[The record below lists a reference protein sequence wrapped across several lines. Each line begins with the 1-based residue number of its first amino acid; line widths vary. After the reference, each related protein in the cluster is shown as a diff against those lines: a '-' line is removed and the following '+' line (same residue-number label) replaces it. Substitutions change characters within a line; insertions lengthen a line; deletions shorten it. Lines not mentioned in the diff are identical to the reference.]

1 MSKQKKGIVG
11 KSHQIK
17 WLSAISSLDK
27 NIKIYFLAVLLTNLG
42 FGIITADFNLYIL
55 SMGISPDFLG
65 IVLSLTPF
73 AQALAAIPLGFLAE
87 RFGNRKAFILVN
99 TVVGLSYFLRAIS
112 HNRALILFGSFL
124 LGTVQAGY
132 FIIKMPFISHY
143 SGANK
148 DREFT
153 YSSIIFFTALSAGNW
168 IGGVLPSA
176 LNPLFPNETITYRVI
191 LVAAALLILSATIP
205 FYLLNKDDPDNTRD
219 ISLSP
224 YLKGMDA
231 NTVRFAGIQFF
242 VGAGL
247 AFLMLFMNIIF
258 IFYYGS
264 TLEAYGLMSAVL
276 IIPSIILL
284 VVGPLLTR
292 KFNNFRIVLL
302 TRILGGV
309 FAFLS
314 ILTTNP
320 LIGGTAY
327 IFFRA
332 VLGLS
337 GTLWLS
343 FASSVATR
351 RSRTATSAWLEITY
365 QIGFVV
371 ASILGG
377 VLITRNAYPALG
389 IISGLSFFTAGLLMV
404 LFFGKKYF
412 PNACRRNCARPAGS
426 GK

>member
-1 MSKQKKGIVG
+1 MANKKNKPVR
-11 KSHQIK
+11 KTDK
-17 WLSAISSLDK
+17 NNWFKPVRSLDN

-42 FGIITADFNLYIL
+42 FGIISADFNLYIL

-65 IVLSLTPF
+65 IVLALTPL
-73 AQALAAIPLGFLAE
+73 AQAFAAIPLGFLAE

-99 TVVGLSYFLRAIS
+99 IVVGISYFLRAITP
-112 HNRALILFGSFL
+112 NRALILFASFL

-132 FIIKMPFISHY
+132 FIVKMPFISRY
-143 SGANK
+143 SGENK

-168 IGGVLPSA
+168 IGGILPAA
-176 LNPLFPNETITYRVI
+176 LAPFFPDETIVFRVI

-205 FYLLNKDDPDNTRD
+205 FYLLDKDDPGDSQN

-242 VGAGL
+242 VGLGL
-247 AFLMLFMNIIF
+247 AALMLFMNIIF
-258 IFYYGS
+258 VFYYS
-264 TLEAYGLMSAVL
+264 SNLEAFGLMSVIL
-276 IIPSIILL
+276 IIPSIFLL
-284 VVGPLLTR
+284 VVGPLLTKR
-292 KFNNFRIVLL
+292 FNNFRIVLL
-302 TRILGGV
+302 TRVLGGI
-309 FAFLS
+309 FALLT

-320 LIGGTAY
+320 VIGGSAY
-327 IFFRA
+327 IMFRA

-343 FASSVATR
+343 FASTVATR

-365 QIGFVV
+365 QVGFVV

-377 VLITRNAYPALG
+377 FLIARESYPALG
-389 IISGLSFFTAGLLMV
+389 IISGLSFLTAGLLMV
-404 LFFGKKYF
+404 LFFGRKYF
-412 PNACRRNCARPAGS
+412 PKSAAPS
-426 GK
+426 GDS